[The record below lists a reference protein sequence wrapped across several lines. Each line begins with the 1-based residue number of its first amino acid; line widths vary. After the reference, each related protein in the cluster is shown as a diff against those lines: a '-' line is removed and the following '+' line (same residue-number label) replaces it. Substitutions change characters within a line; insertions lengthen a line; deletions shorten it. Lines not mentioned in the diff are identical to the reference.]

1 MAHLSDVPK
10 VIRSCGLWG
19 FSKRVYTQVHDD
31 NLTAWAAALAYSWL
45 FAVFPFLIFL
55 LSLLPY
61 LPEKAKDS
69 AKEEIKQ
76 FMIHANLPRPAV
88 ETIWT
93 NVSSVLDQPKKGL
106 LSIGLLLT
114 VWGASGGMNMTISA
128 LDRCYELDRGR
139 PFYRQRPL
147 AVVLTLVAAMLVI
160 SLVVLLPVGTIA
172 INWLEKY
179 GTGYVSAPLLWTWK
193 VLRFPL
199 ALLMMLSV
207 VNIIYH
213 WGPSIKQ
220 RFTYVTPGGLFVVLV
235 WLGLG
240 VVFRFYVEKF
250 GKYNETY
257 GTVGGVAVLLL
268 FFYVDALVLLVGA
281 EINSEIDF
289 EVLKV
294 PRGSRDFRTAL
305 AVNGEE
311 GTCSV
316 VTKSPAD
323 RVEEEEGKGAETM

>member
-19 FSKRVYTQVHDD
+19 FAKRVGHEVSQD

-55 LSLLPY
+55 LTLLPY
-61 LPEKAKDS
+61 LPDRIKAS
-69 AKEEIKQ
+69 AKTEIQQ
-76 FMIHANLPRPAV
+76 FMLDTNLPRPAV

-93 NVSSVLDQPKKGL
+93 NVSAVLDQPRRGL
-106 LSIGLLLT
+106 LSLGLIFT
-114 VWGASGGMNMTISA
+114 IVGASGGMNMTISA
-128 LDRCYELDRGR
+128 LDRCYDLDRGR
-139 PFYRQRPL
+139 PILKQRGM
-147 AVVLTLVAAMLVI
+147 AVALTLVAAMLII
-160 SLVVLLPVGTIA
+160 SLMVLLPIGTIA
-172 INWLEKY
+172 IKWLEWY
-179 GTGYVSAPLLWTWK
+179 GAEHLPFRLLWIWK
-193 VLRFPL
+193 LLRYPL
-199 ALLMMLSV
+199 ALLLMLSL
-207 VNIIYH
+207 VNIIYY

-220 RFTYVTPGGLFVVLV
+220 RFTYLTPGGVFVVLV
-235 WLGLG
+235 WIVLG
-240 VVFRFYVEKF
+240 VVFRIYVENY

-294 PRGSRDFRTAL
+294 PRGSRDFRTVV
-305 AVNGEE
+305 AVAVDEKE
-311 GTCSV
+311 R
-316 VTKSPAD
+316 A
-323 RVEEEEGKGAETM
+323 A